1 MPVLMYSKL
10 PPNMAGRSVLLVD
23 PMLATGGSCVAA
35 IKVLVDAGAAPKDIV
50 FVNIVSC
57 MEGLKALQDASP
69 EVRVVT
75 SAANH
80 KGSKNYD
87 FFQNLQRGIAV

>member
-1 MPVLMYSKL
+1 MTKVMPRLRQRLFLDTS
-10 PPNMAGRSVLLVD
+10 
-23 PMLATGGSCVAA
+23 
-35 IKVLVDAGAAPKDIV
+35 DAEFEAEA
-50 FVNIVSC
+50 
-57 MEGLKALQDASP
+57 M
-69 EVRVVT
+69 RVVT